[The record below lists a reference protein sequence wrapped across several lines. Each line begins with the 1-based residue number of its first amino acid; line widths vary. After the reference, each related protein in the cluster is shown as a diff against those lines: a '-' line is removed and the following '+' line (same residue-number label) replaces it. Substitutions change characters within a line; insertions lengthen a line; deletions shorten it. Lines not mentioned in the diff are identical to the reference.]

1 MDSLTQLSTLEN
13 LSNVCVRMLSR
24 VHGIFQ
30 ARILECVVISSSRG
44 SSQLRNW
51 TCISCVSRM
60 AGRLFIHWTTVES
73 AWILTQLQSY
83 LWSRFALV
91 YLWAGLVTVV
101 AFVIAKYVK
110 GSKGPLLA
118 DWLDKLWYVHR
129 MESSPALFLMGYFLC
144 VDMKNPPNK
153 PVS

>member
-1 MDSLTQLSTLEN
+1 MNSLTQLSTFEN

-30 ARILECVVISSSRG
+30 ARILEWVVISSSRG

-51 TCISCVSRM
+51 TCISCVSSI
-60 AGRLFIHWTTVES
+60 AGRFFIHWTSGES

-83 LWSRFALV
+83 LRSCFALV
-91 YLWAGLVTVV
+91 YLWARLVTVV
-101 AFVIAKYVK
+101 AFVIAKYLK
-110 GSKGPLLA
+110 GSKGPFPA
-118 DWLDKLWYVHR
+118 DWLDKLWYIHR
-129 MESSPALFLMGYFLC
+129 MESCPTLFLMGYFLC
-144 VDMKNPPNK
+144 VDMKNPSNK